1 MPSPDRTFQD
11 DHGSSEAPVAL
22 GRSASVAVGSGDNSG
37 PTGPR
42 TAEGKAI
49 ARINA
54 MKHGL
59 LAESVVVTPAEK
71 SMDFFELYLELHRD
85 LDPEGALEEELV
97 DRIITMSWRL
107 RRACRIDRELFL
119 LALPAGG
126 GDGSLGLAF
135 RRDAEGPEALAKLSR
150 YEAHLDRSRSRA
162 LHELQRIQ
170 AARKAGVSPAI
181 PAIDVHLDLSAK

>member
-1 MPSPDRTFQD
+1 MKAAMSAPEATSPYDT
-11 DHGSSEAPVAL
+11 VAREL
-22 GRSASVAVGSGDNSG
+22 KSPPRNTDGLRRGG
-37 PTGPR
+37 GPR
-42 TAEGKAI
+42 TAEGKAT
-49 ARINA
+49 ARVNA

-71 SMDFFELYLELHRD
+71 SMDFFELYLELHCD

-97 DRIITMSWRL
+97 VRIITMSWRL
-107 RRACRIDRELFL
+107 RRACRSDRELFL

-181 PAIDVHLDLSAK
+181 PAIDVHLDVSAK